1 MEGISDTVIFVIH
14 LIVGFVLV
22 YFAIRAY
29 KKTKYIPMALLAI
42 GFTLLV
48 LGETIT
54 EDIFPSLA
62 DDLYGKYLDEIFEI
76 AGFLILIWAVKK
88 S

>member
-1 MEGISDTVIFVIH
+1 MEGFSDTLLFVIH
-14 LIVGFVLV
+14 IIVGFVLV
-22 YFAIRAY
+22 YYAIRAY
-29 KKTKYIPMALLAI
+29 KRTKYFPMALLAI

-48 LGETIT
+48 FGETIS
-54 EDIFPSLA
+54 ENILPSLEGST
-62 DDLYGKYLDEIFEI
+62 YGTFIDEGFEI